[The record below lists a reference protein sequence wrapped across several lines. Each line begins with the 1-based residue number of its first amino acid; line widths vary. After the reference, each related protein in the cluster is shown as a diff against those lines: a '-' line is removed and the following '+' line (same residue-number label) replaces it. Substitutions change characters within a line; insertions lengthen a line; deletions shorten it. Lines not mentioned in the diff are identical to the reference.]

1 VTHVSGDDIDGT
13 GCGFYTLPWN
23 REGIASVCVLPATV
37 EWRAFVVREV
47 VVTVIIAAH
56 PRHGAARLKHKHKH
70 THTHIKMCLGNSE
83 DF

>member
-1 VTHVSGDDIDGT
+1 VTHVSGDDIDET
-13 GCGFYTLPWN
+13 CCEFYTLPWN

-37 EWRAFVVREV
+37 KWRALVVREV

-56 PRHGAARLKHKHKH
+56 SRHGAARLEHKQIY
-70 THTHIKMCLGNSE
+70 IKMCLGNSE